1 MPVPRARKVP
11 ETLAGLAA
19 TGDRR
24 ATLEALRNFL
34 AAQLENSERDI
45 PALAKQLRDTIAELD
60 ALPNPKET
68 SRVDEL
74 NARRAARRSKA
85 AG

>member
-1 MPVPRARKVP
+1 MAVRRTKPQ
-11 ETLAGLAA
+11 TLSEHAA

-34 AAQLENSERDI
+34 AAQLQIAERDI
-45 PALAKQLRDTIAELD
+45 PALAKQLRDTIAELES
-60 ALPNPKET
+60 LPNAKET

-74 NARRAARRSKA
+74 NARRSARRSKA

>member
-1 MPVPRARKVP
+1 MPRARKAP
-11 ETLAGLAA
+11 ETLSDHAA
-19 TGDRR
+19 SGDRR

-34 AAQLENSERDI
+34 ASQLETAERDI

-60 ALPNPKET
+60 ALPNAKET